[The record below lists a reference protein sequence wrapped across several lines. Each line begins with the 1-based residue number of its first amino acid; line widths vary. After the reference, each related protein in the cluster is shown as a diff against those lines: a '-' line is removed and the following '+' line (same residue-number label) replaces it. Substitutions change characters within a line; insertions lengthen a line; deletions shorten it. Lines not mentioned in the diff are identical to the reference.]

1 MKQYLPPALQ
11 RKLWGL
17 LIQAEE
23 NRSLPP
29 ARATWQV
36 EVKTIRRLGT
46 NHVGLDRVVPRRG
59 EAVEWIPYVTL
70 FSAAT
75 ATAISAALSRRGIP
89 ARVVVHTLGP
99 GSSLDDMERLAAHVR
114 RVGHEAIEHAQR
126 GRSSPFL
133 EVG

>member
-89 ARVVVHTLGP
+89 
-99 GSSLDDMERLAAHVR
+99 VR
-114 RVGHEAIEHAQR
+114 RWTTWSGWRRMCAALATKRSNTPNVG
-126 GRSSPFL
+126 GRRRS
-133 EVG
+133 